1 MYRYY
6 DPTVGRY
13 LSKDPIGLAGGINVY
28 EYAPNP
34 TGWVDPLG
42 LSGFEP
48 KVITSGTVFRNASGT
63 PDSRTPRLGK
73 DTTRIDGKEPGLS
86 AAQGQCHDH
95 ETGLHYNRHRYY
107 DPQSGRFVSKDP
119 IGYAG
124 GITYINMHRTVPNG
138 SIL

>member
-1 MYRYY
+1 MRQRTRLWAIVRVLVPGGRRVFTITYNLYRYY

-28 EYAPNP
+28 QYAPNP

-63 PDSRTPRLGK
+63 PR
-73 DTTRIDGKEPGLS
+73 
-86 AAQGQCHDH
+86 
-95 ETGLHYNRHRYY
+95 
-107 DPQSGRFVSKDP
+107 
-119 IGYAG
+119 
-124 GITYINMHRTVPNG
+124 
-138 SIL
+138 